1 MLKKIFNLTCCL
13 ATALSQKTVEEFGG
27 TAGTPMELGKAI
39 DGNVTNAGFIG
50 EDFFEGEGGK
60 ALTMYF
66 SWVTYTTG
74 DVTKL
79 PTYSWIQSY
88 A

>member
-39 DGNVTNAGFIG
+39 DGNVTNVGFIG
-50 EDFFEGEGGK
+50 EDFFEG
-60 ALTMYF
+60 
-66 SWVTYTTG
+66 
-74 DVTKL
+74 
-79 PTYSWIQSY
+79 
-88 A
+88 